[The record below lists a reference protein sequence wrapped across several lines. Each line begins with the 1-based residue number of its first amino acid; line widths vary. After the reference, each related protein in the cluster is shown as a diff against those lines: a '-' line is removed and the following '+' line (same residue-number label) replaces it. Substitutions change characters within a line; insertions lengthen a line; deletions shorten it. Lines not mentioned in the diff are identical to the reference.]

1 MPRDLTEVR
10 RALTLQG
17 ASAERRRRIT
27 RRLVP
32 AVIALAVVSVV
43 LGIVIGAAQSQSE
56 RTARDFAAA
65 WQRSNYRAMYQLL
78 SPSAQKRVTA
88 ANFTTFYRNA
98 GAPATLARLEPGR
111 AHDQGDLVPV
121 PVRAV
126 TRVFGKISDE
136 MEIPVGDDGV
146 DWQPRLVFPGLR
158 EGEQL
163 TRRTTAP
170 ERAKI
175 LATGGA
181 TIVSGPADNR
191 VPGGGAASA
200 IAGGMGEAKT
210 AVERAALY
218 SRGFAPDHPV
228 GTSGLERALELQVA
242 GRPGGVLMAGGRRLA
257 SSSPAPAKP
266 VRSTIDLGLEAAA
279 DQALAGRFGGIA
291 AIEPRT
297 GKIRALAGI
306 AFSAPQPPG
315 SVFKIITATAALE
328 NKIVKP
334 STPFPVETKAVIDG
348 VDLENANGESC
359 GGSFAASFA
368 HSCNS
373 VFAPLGVRVGAEHL
387 IDTAQRFGFN
397 EQPKITGAAL
407 SSIPPPAE
415 IDSPLAVGSTAI
427 GQGKVLATPLE
438 MAVVASTIANGGV
451 RHEPTLIEGAPVT
464 VPPRRVTSRR
474 VAAVVERLMV
484 GVVSF
489 GTGTA
494 AALPGV
500 KVAGKTGTAELKSTA
515 GPTTGSPP
523 PGEESADP
531 GADTDAWFAAYAPT
545 KRPKLAVGV
554 LFVKAGAGGATAAPA
569 ARVVLHAGLGAYGLD
584 SG

>member
-17 ASAERRRRIT
+17 ASAERRRRVT

-43 LGIVIGAAQSQSE
+43 LGIVIGAGQSQSE

-78 SPSAQKRVTA
+78 SPSARKRVTA

-98 GAPATLARLEPGR
+98 SATATLARLDPGR
-111 AHDQGDLVPV
+111 AHDKGDVVRV

-126 TRVFGKISDE
+126 TRVFGTISDE

-146 DWQPRLVFPGLR
+146 NWQPRMVFPGLR
-158 EGEQL
+158 EGEHL

-181 TIVSGPADNR
+181 TIVSGPADKR
-191 VPGGGAASA
+191 VPGPGAASA
-200 IAGGMGEAKT
+200 ISGSMGEAKT
-210 AVERAALY
+210 AVERSALY
-218 SRGFAPDHPV
+218 ARGFAPDHPV

-242 GRPGGVLMAGGRRLA
+242 GRPGGTLMAGNRTVA
-257 SSSPAPAKP
+257 STTPIAAKS
-266 VRSTIDLGLEAAA
+266 VRSTIDLDMEAAA
-279 DQALAGRFGGIA
+279 EQALAGRFGGIA

-315 SVFKIITATAALE
+315 SVFKIVTATAALE
-328 NKIVKP
+328 RKLVKP
-334 STPFPVETKAVIDG
+334 DTPFPVQTKAVIDG

-373 VFAPLGVRVGAEHL
+373 VFAPLGVKLGAQRL
-387 IDTAQRFGFN
+387 VDTAQRFGFN

-407 SSIPPPAE
+407 STIPPASQ
-415 IDSPLAVGSTAI
+415 IDTPLAVGSTAI

-438 MAVVASTIANGGV
+438 MAVMAGTIANGGV
-451 RHEPTLIEGAPVT
+451 RHDPTLIE
-464 VPPRRVTSRR
+464 
-474 VAAVVERLMV
+474 
-484 GVVSF
+484 
-489 GTGTA
+489 
-494 AALPGV
+494 
-500 KVAGKTGTAELKSTA
+500 
-515 GPTTGSPP
+515 
-523 PGEESADP
+523 
-531 GADTDAWFAAYAPT
+531 DA
-545 KRPKLAVGV
+545 
-554 LFVKAGAGGATAAPA
+554 
-569 ARVVLHAGLGAYGLD
+569 
-584 SG
+584 

>member
-1 MPRDLTEVR
+1 MASRLDAAR
-10 RALTLQG
+10 RALSLEG

-27 RRLVP
+27 RRLLP
-32 AVIALAVVSVV
+32 AVIAVAVVSLA
-43 LGIVIGAAQSQSE
+43 LGIVIGAGQSQSE
-56 RTARDFAAA
+56 RTTRDFAAA
-65 WQRSNYRAMYQLL
+65 WQRANYRAMYALL
-78 SPSAQKRVTA
+78 TPAARKRVSPGDFA
-88 ANFTTFYRNA
+88 TFYRNA
-98 GAPATLARLEPGR
+98 SATATLARLEPGR
-111 AHDQGDLVPV
+111 AKDEGDRVRL
-121 PVRAV
+121 PVRMV
-126 TRVFGKISDE
+126 TRVFGTIDGNVD
-136 MEIPVGDDGV
+136 IPVDDAGV
-146 DWQPRLVFPGLR
+146 DWRPELVFPGLR
-158 EGEQL
+158 PGEQL
-163 TRRTTAP
+163 SRRTTAP
-170 ERAKI
+170 RRAKI

-181 TIVSGPADNR
+181 TIVSGPADAR
-191 VPGGGAASA
+191 VPGPGAASA
-200 IAGGMGEAKT
+200 IAGSMGQAKT

-228 GTSGLERALELQVA
+228 GASGLERALENQVA
-242 GRPGGVLMAGGRRLA
+242 GRPGGTLMAGKRQVA
-257 SSSPAPAKP
+257 STTPVEAKP
-266 VRSTIDLGLEAAA
+266 VRSTIDLTLEASAE
-279 DQALAGRFGGIA
+279 QALAGRFGGIA

-328 NKIVKP
+328 RKLVKP
-334 STPFPVETKAVIDG
+334 DTPFPVETKAVIDG

-373 VFAPLGVRVGAEHL
+373 VFAPLGVKLGAERL
-387 IDTAQRFGFN
+387 VDVAQRFGFN
-397 EQPKITGAAL
+397 EQPKITGAAV
-407 SSIPPPAE
+407 SSIPPAAE

-427 GQGKVLATPLE
+427 GQGKVLTTPLE

-451 RHEPTLIEGAPVT
+451 RREPTLVEDAPVT

-474 VAAVVERLMV
+474 VAATVERLMV

-515 GPTTGSPP
+515 GPTADNPP
-523 PGEESADP
+523 PGETSTDP

-545 KRPKLAVGV
+545 KRPKIAVGV

-569 ARVVLHAGLGAYGLD
+569 ARVVLGAGV
-584 SG
+584 SR